1 MKLSAETANLE
12 IDHIQTIV
20 ANQNTAIR
28 IVKDVNMRQL
38 LGEMYYKYKKFY
50 IEFTSIGGFGGATTY
65 NAGTFTAIGNAPA
78 WLLQMSG
85 LDFVNNTVNGTITKT
100 AIFPLGFS
108 LPVNGFSTGVTVFA
122 NTPTQFGVGNGIV
135 FNKEM
140 NDNTTLTIIP
150 VLNANLLPCF
160 SQPTVNISLNL
171 TLNFSIYG
179 LEE

>member
-1 MKLSAETANLE
+1 MRLSAETANLE
-12 IDHIQTIV
+12 IDLVQTIF
-20 ANQNTAIR
+20 ANQNTAIT
-28 IVKDVNMRQL
+28 IVRDVNMRQL

-50 IEFTSIGGFGGATTY
+50 IQFTSIGGFGGSTIY
-65 NAGTFTAIGNAPA
+65 SAGTFTAISNAPA

-85 LDFVNNTVNGTITKT
+85 LDFVNNTVDGTITKN

-108 LPVNGFSTGVTVFA
+108 LPINGFSTGITTFA
-122 NTPTQFGVGNGIV
+122 NSPTQFGIGNGIV

-140 NDNTTLTIIP
+140 NDNTTLTFTP

-160 SQPTVNISLNL
+160 SEPTTNISVTL

-179 LEE
+179 LEK